1 MDIPRETSSL
11 RDPSSSVISTVR
23 SRSPPIIGHI
33 IRDDGTHNTETIGEW
48 WRSDEARQF
57 GSESSGPNRDLH
69 NKELSVSSLD
79 NVIEAG
85 EEKDEGEKVNEEVEE
100 EEEQEEEENK
110 EVRTR
115 SNQQMQDSD

>member
-33 IRDDGTHNTETIGEW
+33 IRDDGTHITETIGE

-57 GSESSGPNRDLH
+57 GSESSGPNRDFH

-79 NVIEAG
+79 NVIEGG
-85 EEKDEGEKVNEEVEE
+85 EEKDEGEEVNEEVGE
-100 EEEQEEEENK
+100 EEEQEEEENE